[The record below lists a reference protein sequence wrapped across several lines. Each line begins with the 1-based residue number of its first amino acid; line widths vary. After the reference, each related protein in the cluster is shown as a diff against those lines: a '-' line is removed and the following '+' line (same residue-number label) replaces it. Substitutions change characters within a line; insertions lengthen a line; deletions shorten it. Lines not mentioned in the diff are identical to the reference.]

1 MPCPH
6 VRTADSCILC
16 CAAPTPV
23 DGQTN
28 TDFCEPVT
36 TLSGCK
42 CHANWKLGSTSY
54 YGGCANTGDPMGS
67 WCVVDKSTCPE
78 NYRAHAYGSSKP
90 MTATVGGVATNLTG
104 LDFDYW

>member
-1 MPCPH
+1 MP
-6 VRTADSCILC
+6 T
-16 CAAPTPV
+16 APTPV
-23 DGQTN
+23 DGQPN
-28 TDFCEPVT
+28 TDFCEAVA

-54 YGGCANTGDPMGS
+54 YGSCANTGDSLGS
-67 WCVVDKSTCPE
+67 WCVVDKSTCPSS
-78 NYRAHAYGSSKP
+78 YRAHSYGSSKP